1 MFFKFIFLDIFI
13 VLKDNSFL
21 VKIKIIKNIPLIK
34 LYRPI
39 LSKKILVTLHEFIM
53 GYAKIGFTFY

>member
-1 MFFKFIFLDIFI
+1 M
-13 VLKDNSFL
+13 
-21 VKIKIIKNIPLIK
+21 KIKIIKNIPLIK

-53 GYAKIGFTFY
+53 DYAKISFTFY